1 MAVLRIIN
9 LSCIQRLSSVASS
22 PLTLSS
28 TGGEGG
34 LIRYALSI
42 TAIAALLCGCARS
55 GDNVGAKPAPLAP
68 AAVRVVKAK
77 RGEATRSVTLPGN
90 VVAYQQA
97 ALYAKVTGYVK
108 TVKVDKGDSVAEG
121 ALLADIEVP
130 ELIADRAKYQAE
142 LEVASID
149 FKRIQEAQTK
159 APDLVVPQFVDAAK
173 GKRDIAKANLE
184 RVDTL
189 LGFAKITAPFAGVV
203 TRRTIDPGA
212 FVAAATAGANSDAAM
227 FMLMDFS
234 KVRVQVPVPEPEVPG
249 IKVGLP
255 VRVVIEEL
263 PNAKIEGSIT
273 RFSHA
278 LDDATRT
285 MLAEIELANPEK
297 TLRPGMYANIRIVVE
312 TKPDAL
318 VVPVEGLMVE
328 KTRNSV
334 FTVADQKAK
343 RVVVKSGFNDA
354 GWVEILEGLKEG
366 DPILLAGKQ
375 ILIDG
380 QPITITVSK

>member
-1 MAVLRIIN
+1 M
-9 LSCIQRLSSVASS
+9 LSCFISVNPSYPWFDLKRMRLLVPFVIA
-22 PLTLSS
+22 
-28 TGGEGG
+28 
-34 LIRYALSI
+34 
-42 TAIAALLCGCARS
+42 AIALVSGCKPSA
-55 GDNVGAKPAPLAP
+55 DNVGAKPAPLAP

-77 RGEATRSVTLPGN
+77 RGEATRSVTLPGT

-97 ALYAKVTGYVK
+97 ALFAKVTGYVK

-159 APDLVVPQFVDAAK
+159 AADLVVPQSIDAAK
-173 GKRDIAKANLE
+173 GKRDIAKANLD
-184 RVDTL
+184 RVETL
-189 LGFAKITAPFAGVV
+189 QGFAKITAPFAGVI

-212 FVAAATAGANSDAAM
+212 FVAAATAGANPDAAM
-227 FMLMDFS
+227 FVLMDFS
-234 KVRVQVPVPEPEVPG
+234 EVRVQVPVPEPEVPG
-249 IKVGLP
+249 IKIGLP
-255 VRVVIEEL
+255 VRVLIEEL
-263 PNAKIEGSIT
+263 PNTKFEGSIT
-273 RFSHA
+273 RFAHA

-285 MLAEIELANPEK
+285 MLAEIELPNPNK

-318 VVPVEGLMVE
+318 ILPTEALVVE

-334 FTVADQKAK
+334 FIVADQKAK
-343 RVVVKSGFNDA
+343 RVVVKTGFNDA
-354 GWVEILEGLKEG
+354 GTVEILEGLKEG
-366 DPILLAGKQ
+366 DPVILAGKQ
-375 ILIDG
+375 MLVEG
-380 QPITITVSK
+380 QSITITESK